1 LRKGKLDDLR
11 QKAEETLAKRESQ
24 IERLD
29 QADLKSLAHELA
41 VHQVELE
48 IQNEELRLNRLEAEK
63 SRDRYLDLFDFAPV
77 AYFTLDEHN
86 RIVEANLTACQLL
99 KTDRRNLLNKSFTKY
114 INPEESEKFYL
125 QRRKVLESGTRQTGE
140 LQMQTVEGTPFYA
153 QIESLRVGEEKLR
166 LAVMDVTERKKAG
179 EALKESEQRY
189 RSLFENMI
197 DGYAYCQ
204 MIFENNQ
211 PQDFIYAAVNKS
223 FEKLTG
229 LKDVTGR
236 KVTEVIPRI
245 RETNPELFEIYGRV
259 ALTGQP
265 ERFETYLEPLKIWF
279 SISVYSMKKGTFT
292 AVFENI
298 TERKKAEES
307 LKQYTTELESSN
319 KELEAFSYSVS
330 HDLRQPL
337 RALDGFSWA
346 VIEGYADKLDEQGKD
361 YLDRVRKASQ
371 HMSELINDLLKL
383 SRIARADIHF
393 QNVNV
398 SEIAQSI
405 MEELKNTQPERKA
418 EFMIS
423 PGIIVKGDK
432 SLLTIALQNLL
443 GNAWKFT
450 SKCPQARIEF
460 GVILQNGEKVFFVRD
475 NGIGFNMQYS
485 DKLFQP
491 FQRLHS
497 GKEYEGTGIG
507 LATAQR
513 IIRRHGGIIWA
524 DSEKGKGATFYFKLG
539 EKWN

>member
-1 LRKGKLDDLR
+1 MRKGKLDDLR

-29 QADLKSLAHELA
+29 QADLKSLAQELA